1 VTELQTIFNE
11 GVTAST
17 EEAAEKIRNLIE
29 KIIVHSID
37 HGFNIELKGRLTM
50 LLGPTNIY
58 PNMQI
63 ATSGVSMV
71 AREGL
76 EPPTP
81 GL

>member
-1 VTELQTIFNE
+1 MFNK
-11 GVTAST
+11 GITTST

-29 KIIVHSID
+29 NITVHPID
-37 HGFNIELKGRLTM
+37 HGFKIELKGRLSM

-58 PNMQI
+58 PNMRI